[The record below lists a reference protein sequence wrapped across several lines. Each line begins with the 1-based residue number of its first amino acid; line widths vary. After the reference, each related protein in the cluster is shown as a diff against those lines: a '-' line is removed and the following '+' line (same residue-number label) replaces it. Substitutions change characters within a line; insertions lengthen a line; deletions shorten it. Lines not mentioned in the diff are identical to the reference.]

1 MLRIPVEA
9 SSAVQAPAWIEIDLA
24 AVQHNVRE
32 LRAVLRPGCALIAV
46 VKANAYGH
54 GMVQSAKAA
63 LHAGASE
70 LAVANVT
77 EGAELRAAGVLAP
90 ILVTGPMAAEECAIA
105 VEHRLTPGLGTRE
118 QAEALAA
125 VVRPGEPFP
134 VHIEVDTG
142 MRRHGITTGE
152 LRSFV
157 HELRTRGRLALRG
170 VFTHFHALGADEV
183 PAMRAQLSEYE
194 QALALVR
201 DLGPV
206 QRHAANTLGALQLPA
221 SHLDAVRI
229 GGGLYGFDPLR
240 GGGAI
245 RLRAALALKA
255 RILGVREVGPGDTIG
270 YGGTFRCARPSRLGL
285 LPIGYADGL
294 CRAHWAGAPV
304 LVRGRRVPIVGL
316 VSMNQTVIDL
326 TEVPEAGFGDEVVL
340 LGAQGAERVCA
351 EDRVPNGGST
361 YEVTALLRRDLLRVF
376 RAAGVADRG

>member
-32 LRAVLRPGCALIAV
+32 LLAVLRPGCALIAV
-46 VKANAYGH
+46 CKANAYGH
-54 GMVQSAKAA
+54 GMVQIAKAA
-63 LHAGASE
+63 LRAGASG

-77 EGAELRAAGVLAP
+77 EGAELRAAGVQAS
-90 ILVTGPMAAEECAIA
+90 ILVTGPMAPEECAVA

-118 QAEALAA
+118 QAAALAA

-142 MRRHGITTGE
+142 MRRHGIAAGE
-152 LRSFV
+152 LRMFV
-157 HELRTRGRLALRG
+157 HELRVRGRLALRG
-170 VFTHFHALGADEV
+170 VFTHFHALAADEV

-194 QALALVR
+194 HAMALVR

-240 GGGAI
+240 GAGPV
-245 RLRAALALKA
+245 RLRAALSLKA
-255 RILGVREVGPGDTIG
+255 RILGVREAVAGDAIG
-270 YGGTFRCARPSRLGL
+270 YGGAFRCARPTRLGL
-285 LPIGYADGL
+285 LPIGYSDGL
-294 CRAHWAGAPV
+294 CRASWTGAPV
-304 LVRGRRVPIVGL
+304 LVRGRGVPIVGL
-316 VSMNQTVIDL
+316 VSMNQTIVDL

-340 LGAQGAERVCA
+340 LGVQGTERVCA
-351 EDRVPNGGST
+351 EDRVPAGGST
-361 YEVTALLRRDLLRVF
+361 YEVTALLRRDLPRLF
-376 RAAGVADRG
+376 RGELL